1 MQSIIERGVNV
12 ENGKQVR
19 KLECALDV
27 RVEADQFQRTSA
39 GSNPHMHDH
48 QLAETG
54 AVDCLQLTEF
64 DDDLACMGEKLRYF
78 LGERGGFITIGEA
91 ALAQKHGDIVNCAGL
106 QI

>member
-1 MQSIIERGVNV
+1 MNV

-91 ALAQKHGDIVNCAGL
+91 ALARKHGYIVDGADF